1 MKYFKLINYIFYF
14 IKNENIINYIVKDF
28 YWYQIITMEFI
39 VSVNLD
45 YIDLEFTIF
54 SNLLMLKKENFVIE
68 IHLLSMFI
76 SYFFVII

>member
-1 MKYFKLINYIFYF
+1 
-14 IKNENIINYIVKDF
+14 
-28 YWYQIITMEFI
+28 MEFI